1 MAEKAK
7 TPLQAVK
14 EQMEA
19 ITKQKG
25 TELAQIESNLATAQ
39 DEVKEAAA
47 AMQEATERMN
57 GEGYEEAK
65 ARKRKAQTA
74 CEMYQTRKAQLEN
87 PEHYISDED
96 SNKVIQSLMAYEDTL
111 AEGFKEQFAEALK
124 HLDKILWDY
133 DAAVHEVE
141 TTMLEWTTR
150 VHANYISSTT
160 TWLDPETGEHTNR
173 SAKPVPVRSTNYT
186 GCKEANTLRE
196 YIQKAKALCN
206 R

>member
-1 MAEKAK
+1 MAEKTK

-25 TELAQIESNLATAQ
+25 TELAQIENNLTTAQ

-47 AMQEATERMN
+47 AMQEATENMN
-57 GEGYEEAK
+57 VEGYEAAK

-74 CEMYQTRKAQLEN
+74 CEMYQARKAQLES
-87 PEHYISDED
+87 PEHYVSEED
-96 SNKVIQSLMAYEDTL
+96 SNKAIQSLLAYEDTL
-111 AEGFKEQFAEALK
+111 AEGFKAQFTEALK

-141 TTMLEWTTR
+141 TTLREWTTR

-160 TWLDPETGEHTNR
+160 TWLDPNTGKHTNR
-173 SAKPVPVRSTNYT
+173 SATPVPVHSTNYT
-186 GCKEANTLRE
+186 GCEEANSLRE
-196 YIQKAKALCN
+196 YVRKAKEICKG
-206 R
+206 